1 MTEKLAIAG
10 GPPAVRRPLQP
21 FNSIAAA
28 EREAA
33 LRFLDR
39 GAPLSGFHGSAR
51 PTFFGGD
58 EVLAFEKEWCARF
71 GAAHAISMNS
81 ATSGLIAALGA
92 VGIGPGD
99 EVIVP
104 PYSMSASAIAPV
116 FYGGVPVFADIDP
129 DYFCIDYDCVV
140 KAITP
145 HTRAIIAVNLFGH
158 PAELK
163 KLRALADARGLYLI
177 EDSAQATLATE
188 YGKPVGTVGH
198 IGVYSLNIHKHIQTG
213 EGGVCVTADAELA
226 KRLQLIRN
234 HGENVV
240 DWMGMTDLTNLV
252 GFNFRMTELGA
263 AMARVQLSRIEELVE
278 RVEKIAG
285 RLSEGLSNLKGV
297 TTPAVR
303 ANCSHNYY
311 MWSVKIDAA
320 VLGASREAFSKALA
334 AEGFP
339 TATGYV
345 PPIYWL
351 AMFQKRIAIGREG
364 FPFTLRDRHYPM
376 GLCPVAERMH
386 NSELLQYQP
395 VSWSADDE
403 QVEMLIEAFRKVHSN
418 ASTVNPGVGS
428 RSDRG

>member
-1 MTEKLAIAG
+1 MTDQLAIAG
-10 GPPAVRRPLQP
+10 GPPAIRRPLQP
-21 FNSIAAA
+21 FNSITAA

-33 LRFLDR
+33 LRFIDR
-39 GAPLSGFHGSAR
+39 GEPLSGFHGSAR
-51 PTFFGGD
+51 PTFFGGA
-58 EVLAFEKEWCARF
+58 EVLAFEKEWCERF
-71 GAAHAISMNS
+71 GAAHAVSMNS

-129 DYFCIDYDCVV
+129 DYFCIDYDSVV

-145 HTRAIIAVNLFGH
+145 HTKAIMAVNLFGH

-163 KLRALADARGLYLI
+163 RLRELADAKGLYLI

-188 YGKPVGTVGH
+188 HGKPVGTVGH

-263 AMARVQLSRIEELVE
+263 AMARVQLSRIEELVG
-278 RVEKIAG
+278 RVEKIAA
-285 RLSEGLSNLKGV
+285 RLTEGLSNLKGV

-303 ANCSHNYY
+303 SGCTHNYY

-320 VLGASREAFSKALA
+320 ALGAGRDAFSAALA

-339 TATGYV
+339 NATGYV

-351 AMFQKRIAIGREG
+351 PMFQKRIAIGREG
-364 FPFTLRDRHYPM
+364 FPFTLRDRHYPA
-376 GLCPVAERMH
+376 GLCPVVERMH
-386 NSELLQYQP
+386 NTELLQYQP

-403 QVEMLIEAFRKVHSN
+403 QVEMMITAFRKVHAQA
-418 ASTVNPGVGS
+418 ASLTS
-428 RSDRG
+428 

>member
-1 MTEKLAIAG
+1 MTEQLAIAG

-21 FNSIAAA
+21 FNSITGA
-28 EREAA
+28 ERDAA
-33 LRFLDR
+33 LKFLDT

-58 EVLAFEKEWCARF
+58 EVQAFEKEWCTRF

-81 ATSGLIAALGA
+81 ATSGLIAAMGA

-99 EVIVP
+99 EVIVS

-116 FYGGVPVFADIDP
+116 FYGGVPVFADIEA
-129 DYFCIDYDCVV
+129 DYFCLDYDSVV
-140 KAITP
+140 KALTP
-145 HTRAIIAVNLFGH
+145 ATKAIIAVNLFGH
-158 PAELK
+158 PAELAR
-163 KLRALADARGLYLI
+163 LRKLADERGLYLI

-188 YGKPVGTVGH
+188 HGRPVGTVGH

-213 EGGVCVTADAELA
+213 EGGVCVTADPDLA

-240 DWMGMTDLTNLV
+240 EWLGMDDIVNLV

-263 AMARVQLSRIEELVE
+263 AIARVQLSRIEDLVR

-285 RLSEGLSNLKGV
+285 RLTEGLGNLKGV
-297 TTPAVR
+297 SLPAIR
-303 ANCSHNYY
+303 PGCTHNYY
-311 MWSVKIDAA
+311 MWSVRIDAET
-320 VLGASREAFSKALA
+320 LGTSREAFSEALA

-339 TATGYV
+339 NATGYV
-345 PPIYWL
+345 KPIYWL
-351 AMFQKRIAIGREG
+351 PMFQKRIAIGREG

-376 GLCPVAERMH
+376 GLCPVVERMH
-386 NSELLQYQP
+386 TKELLQYQP
-395 VSWSADDE
+395 VSWSVDSE
-403 QVEMLIEAFRKVHSN
+403 QLEMMIDAFRKVHAR
-418 ASTVNPGVGS
+418 ASSLRTGKN
-428 RSDRG
+428 